1 MLIPFLLGFKVTLF
15 KPLIDLNINCLQ
27 LWFGQMEPICY
38 ICKRIC
44 VLKIFTMVNSEK
56 FSKRLQ
62 KIFNYYDLSA
72 AAFADAI
79 NVGRSSISHILSGR
93 NKPSLDFVLKIVQT
107 YPEVEL
113 YWLLNGTGNFPGNL
127 KVEDKPAAATTPIP
141 PRTEINPE
149 IRQVPSE
156 QNPPIIASGGKS
168 IQKIVIFYK
177 DGTFEAF
184 EN

>member
-1 MLIPFLLGFKVTLF
+1 
-15 KPLIDLNINCLQ
+15 
-27 LWFGQMEPICY
+27 
-38 ICKRIC
+38 
-44 VLKIFTMVNSEK
+44 MVNSEK

-72 AAFADAI
+72 AAFADAV

-127 KVEDKPAAATTPIP
+127 KVDDDPVTLTTPTP
-141 PRTEINPE
+141 SRAQINPE
-149 IRQVPSE
+149 IRQLPPE
-156 QNPPIIASGGKS
+156 QKSPLTASAGRS